1 MSWEPSDDEFE
12 GGESAAWEDARDRA
26 MAQDED
32 EGHEHHGGDGEE
44 DDDDED
50 DPDYRDEPDED
61 DEFHGN
67 SFPFALRDF
76 ESSWLFIDY

>member
-1 MSWEPSDDEFE
+1 MSWIPSDDEFS
-12 GGESAAWEDARDRA
+12 GGEPVDWDARDRGF
-26 MAQDED
+26 AQGDD
-32 EGHEHHGGDGEE
+32 EGHEHHQGDGDD

-67 SFPFALRDF
+67 NMTFHHT
-76 ESSWLFIDY
+76 LFDPKNGWP